1 MKKWVALLQK
11 LETIFS
17 RPTLLTIYKASF
29 RPHLDYGDTI
39 YDKAYN
45 DCFHQKLESIQYKA
59 ALAITRAIR
68 ATSSEKLYQ
77 ELSLESLQQRRWYR
91 KLYTFFK
98 IIKEKSTDYL
108 FNIIRKNNCIHR
120 TRNFC
125 NIPQFNIKHNFFKN
139 SFFPSVIAECFK
151 LDTDIGNLSSLSL
164 FKSRILKFIWRNPKS
179 IFNCHKPKA
188 IKYLSRIRLG
198 LSHLCEHKFNYSFQD
213 VLNPICACGSD
224 VEIPCHYFIYCPI
237 FDAELNTLLNNI
249 RQIAPSI
256 LHLNHSRS
264 SLWCLF
270 SKKWNKYWYFE
281 QHYELCSLS
290 KEVWRFYFKK
300 DNMVFFETSQFSFFF
315 I

>member
-1 MKKWVALLQK
+1 MKKSVALLQK
-11 LETIFS
+11 LETIPS
-17 RPTLLTIYKASF
+17 RPTLLTIYEASF

-45 DCFHQKLESIQYKA
+45 DCFHQKLVSIQYKA

-68 ATSSEKLYQ
+68 ATSSEKLYR

-91 KLYTFFK
+91 KLYTFF
-98 IIKEKSTDYL
+98 
-108 FNIIRKNNCIHR
+108 
-120 TRNFC
+120 
-125 NIPQFNIKHNFFKN
+125 FKN

-151 LDTDIGNLSSLSL
+151 LDSDIGNLSSLSL
-164 FKSRILKFIWRNPKS
+164 FKSKILKFIRPNPKS

-188 IKYLSRIRLG
+188 IKHLSRIRLG

-249 RQIAPSI
+249 RQVAPSI
-256 LHLNHSRS
+256 LNLNHSRS

-270 SKKWNKYWYFE
+270 SKK
-281 QHYELCSLS
+281 
-290 KEVWRFYFKK
+290 
-300 DNMVFFETSQFSFFF
+300 
-315 I
+315 